1 MPARVL
7 VVDDS
12 AFMRKVIPQMLAG
25 VPELEVVGSA
35 RDGEDALEQ
44 VKRLKPDLMTLDC
57 EMPKVDGLEVLRR
70 LKSMEAS
77 SRPKVVMCSSLTREG
92 SEAALT
98 AMSLGASGFV
108 AKDASVA
115 VTGLDELKSDL
126 VKLLVAL
133 SAGVRRSPMQAAV
146 RQVQVPIAQLPARV
160 DLIAIGSST
169 GGPPVLEAVLSA
181 LPATLPCPVVVCQH
195 MPPLFTKSLAERLRA
210 VCKVK
215 VEHAEEGVVGLK
227 PGTAYIVKGAMNGH
241 IEKPGASLLLR
252 VKPEPREA
260 VYKPSVDVL
269 LETAGAAA
277 GKHAVGVVLTGMGE
291 DGLLGGRALVAAG
304 GMILAQDEESCV
316 VWGMPRA
323 VTVAG
328 LASVAKPQ
336 EIGRHLAGAGRG
348 VGRLAG

>member
-25 VPELEVVGSA
+25 VPELEVIATA
-35 RDGEDALEQ
+35 RDGEDALDQ
-44 VKRLKPDLMTLDC
+44 IRRLRPDLVTLDC

-70 LKSMEAS
+70 LKNVEAS
-77 SRPKVVMCSSLTREG
+77 QRPKVVMCSSLTREG

-115 VTGLDELKSDL
+115 VTGLDELKTDL

-133 SAGVRRSPMQAAV
+133 SAGVRRMPSAVAARTAAPCV
-146 RQVQVPIAQLPARV
+146 VQMPSRV
-160 DLIAIGSST
+160 DVIAIGSST

-195 MPPLFTKSLAERLRA
+195 MPPLFTKSLADRLRA

-215 VEHAEEGVVGLK
+215 VEHAEEGVVGLRA
-227 PGTAYIVKGAMNGH
+227 GTAYIVKGALNGH
-241 IEKPGASLLLR
+241 IEKPGSSLLLR

-260 VYKPSVDVL
+260 IYKPSVDVL
-269 LETAGAAA
+269 LETAASAA

-291 DGLLGGRALVAAG
+291 DGLIGGRSLVSAG

-323 VTVAG
+323 VTAAG
-328 LASVAKPQ
+328 LASVARPQ
-336 EIGRHLAGAGRG
+336 EIGRHLAGIGRG
-348 VGRLAG
+348 GVRLAG

>member
-70 LKSMEAS
+70 LKSMQAS

-133 SAGVRRSPMQAAV
+133 SAGVRRSPMQASV
-146 RQVQVPIAQLPARV
+146 RPVQVPIAQLPARV

-195 MPPLFTKSLAERLRA
+195 MPPLFTKSLADRLRA
-210 VCKVK
+210 VCKVN

>member
-1 MPARVL
+1 M
-7 VVDDS
+7 
-12 AFMRKVIPQMLAG
+12 
-25 VPELEVVGSA
+25 EVVGSA